1 MHRGQERI
9 LKEKAEVMREPLISV
24 IVPVYNVEG
33 YVGKCITSLLQQT
46 YPRFEAILVDDGSM
60 DNSGKI
66 CDQYARQDARIRVI
80 HQAHGGANS
89 ARNAGLSAMR
99 GEWVAFVD
107 PDDWVEAL
115 YLEELLRPL
124 RRDEAIDMVIGC
136 FYLREDREGITIS
149 QGKKGAEGYL
159 SETEKLRQMFDGV
172 YWDWSLCCKLYRA
185 ALWKDFRFTERVTVG
200 EDMYANWQILQRA
213 ARVFYTPS
221 QRYHYVWRAGSQTN
235 VFSPEGRF
243 GFVEILQEIEATPA
257 ARGDA
262 ALYSAVQTQLLDV
275 HRDVVRRMALIPNG
289 GYEEKLRKFCGEMSE
304 RARAAVRA
312 CVREPTMRRVMEER
326 TGSYSTLCRHY
337 REFIDRLRQIAE
349 KGALYLYGA
358 GTYAMPACEVLA
370 AHHIPFRA
378 FVVSD
383 DRKRSHSP
391 DGDEHP
397 VLFLRQVP
405 TGESRIGML
414 ICLALRDTET
424 VLPGIRAKGIDEI
437 FYW

>member
-1 MHRGQERI
+1 
-9 LKEKAEVMREPLISV
+9 MRKPLVSV
-24 IVPVYNVEG
+24 VVPIYNVQA
-33 YVGKCITSLLQQT
+33 YVGKCVESLLRQT
-46 YPRFEAILVDDGSM
+46 HTACEIILVDDGST
-60 DNSGKI
+60 DDSGKI
-66 CDQYARQDARIRVI
+66 CDRYAEKDERVRVL
-80 HQAHGGANS
+80 HKANGGVSS
-89 ARNAGLSAMR
+89 ARNAGVAAMR
-99 GEWVAFVD
+99 GEFLAFVD
-107 PDDWVEAL
+107 PDDWVEPS
-115 YLEELLRPL
+115 YLEELAAPL
-124 RRDEAIDMVIGC
+124 LKDETIDMVVGC
-136 FYLREDREGITIS
+136 FYLREDREGVTIS
-149 QGKKGAEGYL
+149 QGQKGAEGYL

-172 YWDWSLCCKLYRA
+172 YWDWSLCCKLYKA

-213 ARVFYTPS
+213 ARVYYTPS
-221 QRYHYVWRAGSQTN
+221 QRYHYVWRAESQTN

-243 GFVEILQEIEATPA
+243 GFVEILQEIEATPV

-275 HRDVVRRMALIPNG
+275 YRDVVRRMALMPNG
-289 GYEEKLRKFCGEMSE
+289 GYEEKLREFCGEMSE
-304 RARAAVRA
+304 RARAAARA
-312 CVREPTMRRVMEER
+312 CVRELEMRRVMEER

-337 REFIDRLRQIAE
+337 RAFIDRLRQIAE
-349 KGALYLYGA
+349 EGALYLYGA

-405 TGESRIGML
+405 TGKSRTGML
-414 ICLALRDTET
+414 ICLGLRDTET
-424 VLPGIRAKGIDEI
+424 VLPGIRAKGIDEV